1 MKKNT
6 LKFISQNDDIWLK
19 DELMNH
25 ISKKFYKNLKFM
37 KATFLVNDI
46 EYPTYKNVKKGDV
59 ITIEYFKEE
68 QIIDWPIYESKL
80 EIHYEDENY
89 LVVNKRAGLLTIP
102 TKAEEFSLYQEA
114 LYYLKSTNQDL
125 NVSIL
130 NRLDKDTKGLV
141 VIAKNRLAANYLQP
155 THEKMVRKYKCLC
168 HGKFDNDNGTIKNYI
183 DKHEDSHKRFI
194 SLDKGK
200 IAISNY
206 YVLKRNSDSTLVE
219 FILETGRT
227 HQIRLHAASL
237 GNPIIGDTMYGKDT
251 VADLHLCSYHVSFI
265 NPFTKE
271 KVICE
276 IESGWE

>member
-1 MKKNT
+1 MEKNV

-25 ISKKFYKNLKFM
+25 ISKKFYKNLKFK
-37 KATFLVNDI
+37 KAIFLVNNV
-46 EYPTYKNVKKGDV
+46 EHPTYKPVKKGDI

-68 QIIDWPIYESKL
+68 EVIDWPIYESKL
-80 EIHYEDENY
+80 DIYYEDENY
-89 LVVNKRAGLLTIP
+89 MVVNKRAGLLTIP

-114 LYYLKSTNQDL
+114 LYYLKTTNQDL

-168 HGKFDNDNGTIKNYI
+168 HGIFKEDNGVIKNYI
-183 DKHEDSHKRFI
+183 DKHEDSNKRFI
-194 SLDKGK
+194 SLEKGK
-200 IAISNY
+200 IAISHY
-206 YVLKRNSDSTLVE
+206 RVLKRNLDSTLVE
-219 FILETGRT
+219 FVLETGRT
-227 HQIRLHAASL
+227 HQIRLHTSSL
-237 GNPIIGDTMYGKDT
+237 GNPIIGDAMYGIDSE
-251 VADLHLCSYHVSFI
+251 ADLHLCSYHVSFI
-265 NPFTKE
+265 NPFTNE
-271 KVICE
+271 EVICE